1 MDKKFT
7 RQLKEIKRIW
17 IQGLREEKENWNR
30 KSEEKAKHQTGQT
43 EKKAKNQSGQSEKK
57 ARNQRRQS
65 VEKAEKQ
72 TGKSAKIS
80 RKEFYEDLIFKT
92 MYNNGIYKIMLLLA
106 VVLNFPLVITSEV
119 CTETVTKVSECPN
132 NANEYE
138 KRATEIC
145 TKACGNSMGINKY
158 KYHCMLDSTRKY
170 LIEMCAI
177 PEYLFDFCPAYDRRG
192 KQIQKDESRPCNTSS
207 SRTYYNST
215 ELFFCDLTNCLDSF
229 VSSPSEKPEM
239 TTTQMPDGESWYLHL
254 IWVAIVP
261 IVLIIGLIF
270 LLRKRKKR
278 KESSDCHQNP
288 TREENGGSN
297 GPLLAENV

>member
-1 MDKKFT
+1 M
-7 RQLKEIKRIW
+7 
-17 IQGLREEKENWNR
+17 N
-30 KSEEKAKHQTGQT
+30 
-43 EKKAKNQSGQSEKK
+43 
-57 ARNQRRQS
+57 
-65 VEKAEKQ
+65 
-72 TGKSAKIS
+72 
-80 RKEFYEDLIFKT
+80 
-92 MYNNGIYKIMLLLA
+92 NNGIFIMILLLA
-106 VVLNFPLVITSEV
+106 VVLFSPLVITSKV
-119 CTETVTKVSECPN
+119 CTETVTGVSECPS

-145 TKACGNSMGINKY
+145 SKACGNSKGDINY
-158 KYHCMLDSTRKY
+158 KYHCMPDSTRKY

-192 KQIQKDESRPCNTSS
+192 QQIQKDESRPCNTTS

-254 IWVAIVP
+254 IWVAIVS
-261 IVLIIGLIF
+261 IVLITGLIF
-270 LLRKRKKR
+270 LLRKIQQR

-288 TREENGGSN
+288 KPEKNGGLD
-297 GPLLAENV
+297 GPLLNV

>member
-1 MDKKFT
+1 M
-7 RQLKEIKRIW
+7 I
-17 IQGLREEKENWNR
+17 
-30 KSEEKAKHQTGQT
+30 
-43 EKKAKNQSGQSEKK
+43 
-57 ARNQRRQS
+57 
-65 VEKAEKQ
+65 
-72 TGKSAKIS
+72 
-80 RKEFYEDLIFKT
+80 
-92 MYNNGIYKIMLLLA
+92 LLLA
-106 VVLNFPLVITSEV
+106 VVLFSPLVSTSKV
-119 CTETVTKVSECPN
+119 CTETVTGVSECPS

-145 TKACGNSMGINKY
+145 SKACGNSKGDINY
-158 KYHCMLDSTRKY
+158 KYHCMPDSTRKY

-192 KQIQKDESRPCNTSS
+192 QQIQKDESRPCNTTS

-254 IWVAIVP
+254 IWVAIVS
-261 IVLIIGLIF
+261 IVLITGLIF
-270 LLRKRKKR
+270 LLRKIQQR

-288 TREENGGSN
+288 KPEKNGGLD
-297 GPLLAENV
+297 GPLLNV